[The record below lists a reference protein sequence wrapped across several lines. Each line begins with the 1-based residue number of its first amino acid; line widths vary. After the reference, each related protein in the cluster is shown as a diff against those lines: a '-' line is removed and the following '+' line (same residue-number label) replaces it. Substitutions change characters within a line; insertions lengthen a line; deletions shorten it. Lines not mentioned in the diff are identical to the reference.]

1 MKTGVAEFNTA
12 NLDNAVTFDENMLST
27 DNSGTNAGDGNDVI
41 VGGDGPD
48 DIKSGD
54 GQNFATSSKTDIDGD
69 GWGNF
74 NLINQNTET
83 HQHLLCDED
92 WL

>member
-1 MKTGVAEFNTA
+1 METGVAEFNTA
-12 NLDNAVTFDENMLST
+12 NPDNAVTVDENMLST

-48 DIKSGD
+48 EIKSGD

-69 GWGNF
+69 GCFGNS
-74 NLINQNTET
+74 
-83 HQHLLCDED
+83 
-92 WL
+92 